1 MVFKVGSTRNHTAEY
16 KGSLSQSGKDSSMP
30 VIAKFY
36 GIVIRILCA
45 KPFSARFHAFYE
57 NCELVVNIWPL
68 TVIQGDA
75 PQWVEEKVLAW
86 ARQHQQELL
95 ADWNRCIMGQKPLGI
110 APLP

>member
-1 MVFKVGSTRNHTAEY
+1 MGSGNQAKGFAWHKW
-16 KGSLSQSGKDSSMP
+16 KGSIMP

-45 KPFSARFHAFYE
+45 KPFTARFHAFYE
-57 NCELVVNIWPL
+57 NSELVVNIWPL

-75 PQWVEEKVLAW
+75 PQWVQDKVLAW

-95 ADWNRCIMGQKPLGI
+95 ADWNRCSMGLRPLGI
-110 APLP
+110 APLL